1 MGTAEKLLD
10 AAEHRMRSGG
20 FHAVSFRDLAD
31 DLSIK
36 SASVH
41 YYFRHKED
49 LGAAVVARY
58 RDRFLADLDARID
71 GADDPKARVEAM
83 VEAFRAALSN
93 ADQVCL
99 CGVMGAESLGL
110 PEPVRKEVAAFMV
123 ACVDWLAD
131 GYKSAGHPPDR
142 ARARAL
148 TLIAALEGAMILA
161 VATAD
166 DGAFDVVADQ
176 LLRQA

>member
-1 MGTAEKLLD
+1 MSTAEKLLD

-58 RDRFLADLDARID
+58 RERFMDGLDARID
-71 GADDPKARVEAM
+71 GTDDPKARVRAM
-83 VEAFRAALSN
+83 VEAFGAALN
-93 ADQVCL
+93 DADQVCL

-110 PEPVRKEVAAFMV
+110 PQPVRDEVAAFMQ
-123 ACVDWLAD
+123 ACINWLAE
-131 GYKSAGHPPDR
+131 GYREAGHPPDR
-142 ARARAL
+142 AQARAL
-148 TLIAALEGAMILA
+148 TILAALEGAMIVA
-161 VATAD
+161 VSLGD
-166 DGAFDVVADQ
+166 DSTFDVVAGQ